1 MTQREKEIFEKLLIT
16 TFEALEQSVK
26 ERDSIRE
33 YYIQDKMYEAEMAQR
48 KSDKYYGYA
57 YGIYYA
63 LFEIGYKDNGMNELY
78 ELLKQ

>member
-1 MTQREKEIFEKLLIT
+1 MGQREMEKLLSMA
-16 TFEALEQSVK
+16 FEAIQQSII

-48 KSDKYYGYA
+48 RSDKYYGYA
-57 YGIYYA
+57 YGIYHA
-63 LFEIGYKDNGMNELY
+63 LFDMGYKDNGMNELH

>member
-1 MTQREKEIFEKLLIT
+1 MTQREKEIFEKLLVT

-26 ERDSIRE
+26 ERDSVRE

-48 KSDKYYGYA
+48 RSDKYYGYA
-57 YGIYYA
+57 YGIYHA
-63 LFEIGYKDNGMNELY
+63 LSEMGYKDNGMNELY

>member
-1 MTQREKEIFEKLLIT
+1 MGQREMEKLLSMA
-16 TFEALEQSVK
+16 FEAIQQSII

-48 KSDKYYGYA
+48 RSDKYYGYA
-57 YGIYYA
+57 YGIYHA
-63 LFEIGYKDNGMNELY
+63 LSEMGYKDNGMNELY